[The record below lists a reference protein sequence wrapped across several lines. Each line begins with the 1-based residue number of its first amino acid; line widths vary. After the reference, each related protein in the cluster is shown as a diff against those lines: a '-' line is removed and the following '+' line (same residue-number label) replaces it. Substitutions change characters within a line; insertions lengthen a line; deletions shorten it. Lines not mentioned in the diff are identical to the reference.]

1 MEDQQ
6 QKKYQLMT
14 ETPVSRLIPRM
25 ALPCVVSMLVTAF
38 YNMADTFF
46 VGMLKSNAATG
57 AVGVVFSLMAIIQ
70 AIGFFFGQGSGN
82 FISREIGH
90 KNYQEAS
97 EMASTGFFSALATG
111 ILICVLGLLFLE
123 PLAYLLGSTDTIL
136 PYTKAYLSVILLGTP
151 WMTSSLVLNNQLR
164 FQGSAAYAM
173 VGITSGA
180 VLNIGLDPLLIFV
193 LDLGI
198 AGAAWATIISQF
210 VSFCLLLIGCTKG
223 GNLQIHLSHVK
234 LKPYYYL
241 WIFKGGLPSLARQGL
256 ASVATICLNQAARTY
271 GDAAIAAMGVVQRIM
286 MFGGSAMIGFG
297 QGFQPVCG
305 FNYGA
310 GLYHRV
316 KEGFWFS
323 VKVTFVLLLAV
334 SAAGFA
340 CAPQLVSIFRDDP
353 EVIAIG
359 TAALRFQ
366 CVTFCL
372 QSWVVMGNMCQQTM
386 GLTVP
391 ATLYGGGPA
400 GAVLYPHRVD
410 PGPDAGPARYP
421 DGSDGGGPAD
431 LSLLRSHSD
440 LGAEKIVA
448 AAKINC
454 NRNFWDRIP
463 LYVSCTAVFFYGE
476 RPSQLFCGIKTAQRQ
491 KAIDFSKK
499 LIYNRHIPKT
509 EGAYECRD
517 HRGAEGSA
525 ANRRSIPSART
536 GAGAERRSC

>member
-82 FISREIGH
+82 FS
-90 KNYQEAS
+90 
-97 EMASTGFFSALATG
+97 
-111 ILICVLGLLFLE
+111 
-123 PLAYLLGSTDTIL
+123 STDTIL
-136 PYTKAYLSVILLGTP
+136 PYTKAYLSVILLGAP

-340 CAPQLVSIFRDDP
+340 WAPQLVSIFRDDP

-391 ATLYGGGPA
+391 ATFM
-400 GAVLYPHRVD
+400 AVARQGLFFIPTVWILALTLGL
-410 PGPDAGPARYP
+410 PGIQMAQMV
-421 DGSDGGGPAD
+421 AD
-431 LSLLRSHSD
+431 LLTFLCSVPIQIWVL
-440 LGAEKIVA
+440 
-448 AAKINC
+448 
-454 NRNFWDRIP
+454 
-463 LYVSCTAVFFYGE
+463 
-476 RPSQLFCGIKTAQRQ
+476 
-491 KAIDFSKK
+491 KK
-499 LIYNRHIPKT
+499 LSQPQK
-509 EGAYECRD
+509 
-517 HRGAEGSA
+517 
-525 ANRRSIPSART
+525 
-536 GAGAERRSC
+536 